1 MKYISGQNREQ
12 ITLFPISLDDSID
25 DNNEVRLIEEFVESL
40 KIEDFGFKV
49 NHIEN
54 GRPAYHPKDLLK
66 LFIYGYLNRIRSS
79 RQLEKECK
87 RNIELMWLMKTLQP
101 DHNTISNFRRDNSK
115 SIKLVFRETVEI
127 AKDFNLI
134 GSRLIAGDSTKLRAQ
149 NSKKNNFNKKKI
161 ARHLDY
167 IDKKIEEYQNHL
179 KENDGDKLSDDNRK
193 IEDEIK
199 EQNIRKKKYE
209 EIENQIDESGENQVS
224 TSDTDSRHM
233 IVRNNITEVG
243 YNVQVT
249 TDAENNIPI
258 DYLVTNTNDSKA
270 MGKMLRRAK
279 SILQTN
285 QFTAL
290 YDKGYH
296 TGSEF
301 KIAHDLMVDV
311 MVAIPGIP
319 SSSQS
324 PDTDYNLE
332 KFIYNKETDTYQC
345 PQAQTLRS
353 NGTVYN
359 GKNYKFKQY
368 KTPLCKTCVKQELC
382 TRSKKNGR
390 IVQRSEY
397 VEYIVKNKKR
407 IENNKEYYRRRQA
420 IVEHPFGTIKRQW
433 GFNYIMTKQGMQRA
447 SGDVGLMFT
456 AYNLRRLINLIGLK
470 TLIKYFKELCL
481 IFSKKLAQIWT
492 EISNFKPLKILKK
505 NLHHKTEVVLKW
517 LIFDKYLNNNFS
529 F

>member
-40 KIEDFGFKV
+40 KIEEFGFKV
-49 NHIEN
+49 DHIEN

-115 SIKLVFRETVEI
+115 SIKLVFRKTVEI
-127 AKDFNLI
+127 ARHFNLI
-134 GSRLIAGDSTKLRAQ
+134 GAKLIAGDSTKLRAQ

-167 IDKKIEEYQNHL
+167 IDKKIEEYQNQL
-179 KENDGDKLSDDNRK
+179 KENDGDKLSADNRK

-199 EQNIRKKKYE
+199 EQNNRKKKYQ
-209 EIENQIDESGENQVS
+209 EIENQIDESGETQVS

-233 IVRNNITEVG
+233 IIRNNITEVG
-243 YNVQVT
+243 YNVQVS

-285 QFTAL
+285 NFTAL

-301 KIAHDLMVDV
+301 KIAHDLMLDV
-311 MVAIPGIP
+311 MVAIPG
-319 SSSQS
+319 
-324 PDTDYNLE
+324 
-332 KFIYNKETDTYQC
+332 DTYQC

-368 KTPLCKTCVKQELC
+368 KTSACKSCSSLTLC
-382 TRSKKNGR
+382 TRSKRNGR

-397 VEYIVKNKKR
+397 VEYIEENKKR

-447 SGDVGLMFT
+447 SADVGLMFT

-481 IFSKKLAQIWT
+481 IFSKKLAQIWLK
-492 EISNFKPLKILKK
+492 ISSFKPLKFLQK
-505 NLHHKTEVVLKW
+505 NLHHKTEVVLKL